1 MENGLWC
8 ALPAGVG
15 AEMTCLVFG
24 SALWNIWGFLLGNL
38 KGKLFE
44 GHVWAKSRVFPH
56 NLFNNCLSNLEA
68 PVPPEG
74 SYFLIPL
81 FILPSGAVL
90 AGADKAGR
98 ATWLTLLSLFPVL
111 LASLKWL
118 LPLDPRLLLKITR
131 FGGGAPPLCWS
142 MAGSGITSSWA
153 SWALCKG
160 EKERSWE
167 GDWNETE

>member
-15 AEMTCLVFG
+15 AEMTRLVFG

-38 KGKLFE
+38 RGKLFE
-44 GHVWAKSRVFPH
+44 GHVWAKSCVFPH

-98 ATWLTLLSLFPVL
+98 ATWLTLLSFFPVL

-118 LPLDPRLLLKITR
+118 LPLDPWLLLKITR
-131 FGGGAPPLCWS
+131 FRRRSPSSVLKYGRFR
-142 MAGSGITSSWA
+142 ITSSWA
-153 SWALCKG
+153 SWALCKR
-160 EKERSWE
+160 EKEGSWE
-167 GDWNETE
+167 GDWDKSE